1 MVKNHEAEI
10 DMHLIFCCALM
21 PETTQYAL
29 IVEISL
35 VEAERVKINAAD
47 REARDLGDH
56 ALEVLSPE
64 YR

>member
-1 MVKNHEAEI
+1 
-10 DMHLIFCCALM
+10 M

-29 IVEISL
+29 IVVIAL
-35 VEAERVKINAAD
+35 VEAERATVTAVD
-47 REARDLGDH
+47 REACDLGDH

>member
-1 MVKNHEAEI
+1 
-10 DMHLIFCCALM
+10 MHLIRCCALM

-29 IVEISL
+29 IAVIAL
-35 VEAERVKINAAD
+35 VEAERAKVTAVD

>member
-1 MVKNHEAEI
+1 MVKNHGAAI

-29 IVEISL
+29 IVVIAL
-35 VEAERVKINAAD
+35 VEAERAKVTAVD
-47 REARDLGDH
+47 REACDLGDH